1 MVDTLV
7 SGASA
12 SRHVGSSPI
21 LGTKKEQFFNCSF
34 FCARWATILINP
46 PNLPLSSFSLLRL
59 GYTNK
64 ICIALALIATLLR
77 EAINLLK
84 HHLFANTCIVKLL
97 FFFVPCGTDIDIPSK
112 PPFSKRGYK
121 SSWISFICK
130 FLLTPFFFVPYGTD
144 INISPVSY
152 LSSFS
157 LFKKQKILRHHP
169 EFEQQ
174 ELR

>member
-21 LGTKKEQFFNCSF
+21 LGTKKRAVFQLLF

-46 PNLPLSSFSLLRL
+46 PNLPL
-59 GYTNK
+59 
-64 ICIALALIATLLR
+64 LR

-84 HHLFANTCIVKLL
+84 HHLFTNTCIVKLL
-97 FFFVPCGTDIDIPSK
+97 FFLCPLGNHINKPSK
-112 PPFSKRGYK
+112 PPFVKGGYK
-121 SSWISFICK
+121 SFETSLICK

-157 LFKKQKILRHHP
+157 LFKKQKILRHHT

>member
-34 FCARWATILINP
+34 FLCLAAPILTFP
-46 PNLPLSSFSLLRL
+46 PNLPL
-59 GYTNK
+59 K
-64 ICIALALIATLLR
+64 R
-77 EAINLLK
+77 EAINSSIN
-84 HHLFANTCIVKLL
+84 HLFANYTTLILL
-97 FFFVPCGTDIDIPSK
+97 FFLCPLGNHINKPSK
-112 PPFSKRGYK
+112 PPFKFLFVASARLYKFYLHRSRLNRNVVKGGYK

>member
-21 LGTKKEQFFNCSF
+21 LGTKKRAVE
-34 FCARWATILINP
+34 
-46 PNLPLSSFSLLRL
+46 
-59 GYTNK
+59 
-64 ICIALALIATLLR
+64 
-77 EAINLLK
+77 
-84 HHLFANTCIVKLL
+84 KLL
-97 FFFVPCGTDIDIPSK
+97 FFLCPLGNHINKPSK
-112 PPFSKRGYK
+112 PPFVKGGYK
-121 SSWISFICK
+121 SFETSLICKYLHSETALFLCPLGNHINKPSKPPFKFLFVASARLYKFYLHRSRLNRNVDKGGYKSFETSLICK

-157 LFKKQKILRHHP
+157 LFKKQKILRHHT